1 MWIKDIYVSV
11 CIYFFSFFVCQNAKL
26 KETNEKPLQ
35 SSLKSLFLFHNTTNI
50 SVNLN
55 TAHIY
60 ISLHFLSPPLLSDL
74 LLLMNCQKLIL
85 LKYFYFTLIFERYFY
100 WIWNIIFGSF
110 FFCHFQSEIALN
122 SAFHYFCYL
131 LGLLMFSF
139 FGYYW
144 YFSLHLCCQHFD
156 YNMGFPGGQG

>member
-110 FFCHFQSEIALN
+110 FFFFLSFSKWNSIKFCLPLFLLSAWITDVLFLWLLLVFFSSSLL
-122 SAFHYFCYL
+122 SAFWL
-131 LGLLMFSF
+131 
-139 FGYYW
+139 
-144 YFSLHLCCQHFD
+144 
-156 YNMGFPGGQG
+156 